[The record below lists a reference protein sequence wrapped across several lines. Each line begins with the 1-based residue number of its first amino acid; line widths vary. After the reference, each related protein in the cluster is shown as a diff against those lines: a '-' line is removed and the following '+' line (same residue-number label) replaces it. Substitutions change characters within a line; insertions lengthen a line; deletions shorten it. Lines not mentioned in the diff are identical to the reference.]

1 MQLPQTKINER
12 RIRSPVLIR
21 PQFELKSV
29 ETFIVGVLMICE
41 SKQGNQFLDPMTS
54 FSRIECIPPNSEDL
68 APLIVFEPAILS
80 ALSKLNPLKAT
91 GPDGITSWIL
101 KEYADI
107 LPPSITTILN
117 SSFVEQR
124 CPSEDG

>member
-1 MQLPQTKINER
+1 MQLAQTKINER
-12 RIRSPVLIR
+12 RIRSLVLIR
-21 PQFELKSV
+21 PRFELNL
-29 ETFIVGVLMICE
+29 ETLIANVLMICE

-54 FSRIECIPPNSEDL
+54 FSRLECIPPNSEDL
-68 APLIVFEPAILS
+68 APLIVSEPAILS
-80 ALSKLNPLKAT
+80 VLSKPNPLKAT

-107 LPPSITTILN
+107 LAPSISTILN
-117 SSFVEQR
+117 SSFVKQR